1 MRRSL
6 TPLDVKLMNVTAT
19 VLFLG
24 CAALLLA
31 AASWWVVRHP
41 AFAISRIVVEGEL
54 LHNNAVTLRAN
65 VAPSLTGNFFTID
78 LGAARAAFE
87 QVPWVREAKVRRE
100 YPNSLRVE
108 LHEHVAE
115 AFWGPDTGG
124 GMVNSLGE
132 VFEANIGEV
141 EREGIPRLQGPDG
154 TSQQVLQVYRML
166 APALMPLALEIDELV
181 LDERG
186 GWKARLANGAQVEL
200 GGGTVE
206 QVLQRVQRFARTLAP
221 VTAQY
226 QRTAEALESVDL
238 RYEDGYALRLQG
250 VSTVQG
256 KLPPPRPRP
265 QVKPQPKP
273 AAARR

>member
-1 MRRSL
+1 MKRTL
-6 TPLDVKLMNVTAT
+6 PAPLDVKLMNVTAT

-24 CAALLLA
+24 CAALVLA

-41 AFAISRIVVEGEL
+41 AFSISRIIVEGEL
-54 LHNNAVTLRAN
+54 VHNNAVTLRAN
-65 VAPSLTGNFFTID
+65 VAPSLMGNFFTID

-87 QVPWVREAKVRRE
+87 QVPWVREAQVRRE

-115 AFWGPDTGG
+115 AFWGPDTGAE
-124 GMVNSLGE
+124 MVNSFGE

-141 EREGIPRLQGPDG
+141 EREGIPRLQGPANS
-154 TSQQVLQVYRML
+154 SQQVLQFYRML
-166 APALMPLALEIDELV
+166 APALAPVALEIDELV
-181 LDERG
+181 LSERG
-186 GWKARLANGAQVEL
+186 SWKARLGNGAQIEL

-206 QVLQRVQRFARTLAP
+206 QVLQRVQRFVRTLAA

-226 QRTAEALESVDL
+226 QRKADALESADL
-238 RYEDGYALRLQG
+238 RYEDGYALRLHG

-256 KLPPPRPRP
+256 KMPPPPRP
-265 QVKPQPKP
+265 KPQPKP

>member
-78 LGAARAAFE
+78 LAAARAAFE

-265 QVKPQPKP
+265 QPKP

>member
-1 MRRSL
+1 MKRSL
-6 TPLDVKLMNVTAT
+6 PAPIDVKLMNVTAT
-19 VLFLG
+19 VLLLG
-24 CAALLLA
+24 CAALVLA
-31 AASWWVVRHP
+31 AVSWWVVRHP
-41 AFAISRIVVEGEL
+41 AFSIGRIIVEGEM

-78 LGAARAAFE
+78 LGAARETFE

-115 AFWGPDTGG
+115 AFWGPDTGAE
-124 GMVNSLGE
+124 MVNSFGE
-132 VFEANIGEV
+132 VFEANIGEL
-141 EREGIPRLQGPDG
+141 EREGIPRLQGPPG
-154 TSQQVLQVYRML
+154 SSQQVLQVYRML
-166 APALMPLALEIDELV
+166 APALAPLSLEIDELV
-181 LDERG
+181 LNERG
-186 GWKARLANGAQVEL
+186 SWKARLANDAQIEL
-200 GGGTVE
+200 GGGSVE
-206 QVLQRVQRFARTLAP
+206 QVLQRVQRFARTLAS

-226 QRTAEALESVDL
+226 QRRADALQSVDL

-256 KLPPPRPRP
+256 KALPPNRP
-265 QVKPQPKP
+265 KPQPQT

>member
-1 MRRSL
+1 MKRTL
-6 TPLDVKLMNVTAT
+6 PAPLDVKLMNVTAT

-24 CAALLLA
+24 CATLVLA

-54 LHNNAVTLRAN
+54 VHNNAVTLRAN

-78 LGAARAAFE
+78 LKAAREAFE
-87 QVPWVREAKVRRE
+87 QVPWVREAQVRRE
-100 YPNSLRVE
+100 YPNSLRVA

-115 AFWGPDTGG
+115 AFWGPDTGAE
-124 GMVNSLGE
+124 MVNSFGE
-132 VFEANIGEV
+132 VFEANIGEL
-141 EREGIPRLQGPDG
+141 EREGIPRLQGPVG

-166 APALMPLALEIDELV
+166 APALVPLSLEIDELV

-186 GWKARLANGAQVEL
+186 SWKARLANDAQIEL
-200 GGGTVE
+200 GGGSVE
-206 QVLQRVQRFARTLAP
+206 QVLRRLQRFVRTLAS

-226 QRTAEALESVDL
+226 QRTADALESVDL

-256 KLPPPRPRP
+256 TLPPPRPQP
-265 QVKPQPKP
+265 KPKP

>member
-1 MRRSL
+1 MKRSL
-6 TPLDVKLMNVTAT
+6 PAPIDVKLMNVTAT
-19 VLFLG
+19 VLLLG
-24 CAALLLA
+24 CAALVLA
-31 AASWWVVRHP
+31 AVSWWVVRHP
-41 AFAISRIVVEGEL
+41 AFSIGRIIVEGEM

-78 LGAARAAFE
+78 LGAARETFE

-115 AFWGPDTGG
+115 AFWGPDTGAE
-124 GMVNSLGE
+124 MVNSFGE
-132 VFEANIGEV
+132 VFEANIGEL
-141 EREGIPRLQGPDG
+141 EREGIPRLQGPQG
-154 TSQQVLQVYRML
+154 SSQQVLQVYRML
-166 APALMPLALEIDELV
+166 APALAPLSLEIDELV
-181 LDERG
+181 LNERG
-186 GWKARLANGAQVEL
+186 SWKARLANDAVVEL
-200 GGGTVE
+200 GGGSVE
-206 QVLQRVQRFARTLAP
+206 QVLQRVQRFARTLAS

-226 QRTAEALESVDL
+226 QRRADALQSVDL

-256 KLPPPRPRP
+256 KALPPNRP
-265 QVKPQPKP
+265 KPQPKP

>member
-1 MRRSL
+1 MTRSL
-6 TPLDVKLMNVTAT
+6 PAPIDVKLMNVTAT
-19 VLFLG
+19 VLLLG
-24 CAALLLA
+24 CAALVLA

-41 AFAISRIVVEGEL
+41 AFAIGRIVVEGEL

-78 LGAARAAFE
+78 LSEARQTFE

-115 AFWGPDTGG
+115 AFWGPDTGAE
-124 GMVNSLGE
+124 MVNSFGE
-132 VFEANIGEV
+132 VFEANIGEL
-141 EREGIPRLQGPDG
+141 EREGIPRLQGPAG
-154 TSQQVLQVYRML
+154 TSEQVLQVYRML
-166 APALMPLALEIDELV
+166 APALAPLELEIDELV
-181 LDERG
+181 LNERG
-186 GWKARLANGAQVEL
+186 SWKARLENNAVMEL

-206 QVLQRVQRFARTLAP
+206 QVLQRVQRFVRTLAR
-221 VTAQY
+221 VTAEY
-226 QRTAEALESVDL
+226 QRKADALQSVDL
-238 RYEDGYALRLQG
+238 RYEDGYALRLNG

-256 KLPPPRPRP
+256 MPS
-265 QVKPQPKP
+265 KPQPKP

>member
-1 MRRSL
+1 MKRTL
-6 TPLDVKLMNVTAT
+6 PAPLDVKLMNVTAT

-41 AFAISRIVVEGEL
+41 AFSISRIIVEGEL
-54 LHNNAVTLRAN
+54 VHNNAVTLRAN
-65 VAPSLTGNFFTID
+65 VAPSLMGNFFTID
-78 LGAARAAFE
+78 LGAARETFE
-87 QVPWVREAKVRRE
+87 EVPWVREAQVRRE

-115 AFWGPDTGG
+115 AFWGPDTGAE
-124 GMVNSLGE
+124 MVNSFGE

-141 EREGIPRLQGPDG
+141 EREGIPRLQGPIG

-166 APALMPLALEIDELV
+166 APALAPLSLEIDELT
-181 LDERG
+181 LNDRG
-186 GWKARLANGAQVEL
+186 SWKARLEHGAQVEL

-206 QVLQRVQRFARTLAP
+206 QMLQRVQRFTRTLGT

-226 QRTAEALESVDL
+226 QRKADALEYVDL
-238 RYEDGYALRLQG
+238 RYEDGYALRLHG

-256 KLPPPRPRP
+256 KLPPPRP
-265 QVKPQPKP
+265 KPQPKP

>member
-1 MRRSL
+1 MKRTL
-6 TPLDVKLMNVTAT
+6 PAPLDVKLMNVTAS
-19 VLFLG
+19 VLFVG
-24 CAALLLA
+24 CAALVLA

-41 AFAISRIVVEGEL
+41 AFSISRIIVEGEMV
-54 LHNNAVTLRAN
+54 HNNAFTLRAN

-78 LGAARAAFE
+78 LRAAREAFE
-87 QVPWVREAKVRRE
+87 EVPWVREAQVKRE

-115 AFWGPDTGG
+115 AFWGPDTGAE
-124 GMVNSLGE
+124 MVNSFGE

-141 EREGIPRLQGPDG
+141 ERDGIPRLQGPAG
-154 TSQQVLQVYRML
+154 SSQQVLQVYRML
-166 APALMPLALEIDELV
+166 APALAPLALEIDELT
-181 LDERG
+181 LSERG
-186 GWKARLANGAQVEL
+186 SWRAKLANGAQMEL

-206 QVLQRVQRFARTLAP
+206 QVLQRVQRFVRTLAT

-226 QRTAEALESVDL
+226 QRKADALESADL
-238 RYEDGYALRLQG
+238 RYEDGYALRLHG

-256 KLPPPRPRP
+256 KMPPPRP
-265 QVKPQPKP
+265 QPQPKP

>member
-1 MRRSL
+1 MKRTL
-6 TPLDVKLMNVTAT
+6 PAPLDVKLMNVTAT

-41 AFAISRIVVEGEL
+41 AFSISRIIVEGEL
-54 LHNNAVTLRAN
+54 VHNNAVTLRAN
-65 VAPSLTGNFFTID
+65 VAPSLMGNFFTID
-78 LGAARAAFE
+78 LGAARETFE
-87 QVPWVREAKVRRE
+87 EVPWVREAQVRRE

-115 AFWGPDTGG
+115 AFWGPDTGAE
-124 GMVNSLGE
+124 MVNSFGE

-141 EREGIPRLQGPDG
+141 EREGIPRLQGPSG
-154 TSQQVLQVYRML
+154 SSQQVLQVYRML
-166 APALMPLALEIDELV
+166 APALAPLSLEIDELT
-181 LDERG
+181 LNERG
-186 GWKARLANGAQVEL
+186 SWKARLAQGAQVEL

-206 QVLQRVQRFARTLAP
+206 QMLQRVQRFTRTLAT
-221 VTAQY
+221 VTTQY
-226 QRTAEALESVDL
+226 QRKADALEYVDL
-238 RYEDGYALRLQG
+238 RYEDGYALRLHG

-256 KLPPPRPRP
+256 KLPPPRP
-265 QVKPQPKP
+265 KPQPKP